1 MNAEIISV
9 GTELLLGTFETSILP
24 YEDCCTVFTPKHP
37 RTRPTPEEVAE
48 AESVLDVEALIKEAL
63 AGTERVQIK
72 HES

>member
-1 MNAEIISV
+1 
-9 GTELLLGTFETSILP
+9 
-24 YEDCCTVFTPKHP
+24 
-37 RTRPTPEEVAE
+37 VAE